1 MVTDRLVRSYSAK
14 RLDPDNK
21 GRIKQEALLAMAIV
35 ALNANDIFEG
45 VRLQRVF
52 GHPETSMCQKCHGAE
67 PGETRRSRAHVGRP
81 SGDGQGC

>member
-35 ALNANDIFEG
+35 ALNTNDISEG

-52 GHPETSMCQKCHGAE
+52 GQILPENI
-67 PGETRRSRAHVGRP
+67 
-81 SGDGQGC
+81 DF